1 MSSKKTTTGKED
13 SKEEATEIDY
23 VIEAILDIQGTG
35 KNRQILVHWEG
46 YPAEEA
52 TWEPYA
58 YIKGRVPDMV
68 KEYEAAHPASASASA
83 FASAASSKRS
93 KASSPKA
100 SASPAPANDG
110 DDMDVEEKW
119 EVESIVGERTRKGQ
133 RQLRVQWK
141 GYPEAEAT
149 WEPYDTIREDAPL
162 MVQEYETSS
171 TTVNE
176 TEYVVSAILGE
187 RIMRQKGEKK
197 RPALYLQVIYEGYET
212 KPAYESYD
220 WMYEQIPTMVEK
232 YEAERTTEQEARE
245 SSMSKRDR
253 NIVTQGIELSSKD
266 YKIVGEELK
275 KGTQEWI
282 RYALVMKK
290 RSRAQPV
297 TLPYARLTPLP
308 TMVRAYQTEREK
320 LASSARGT
328 VKKMA
333 KMDEVE
339 KIVGR
344 VKRDGELFFLVK
356 WKGYEQITEE
366 PYYKK
371 LEEVPEL
378 VREYLKEHHPDEPMP
393 DSAASS
399 AAASAAA
406 TLPSLHTHPLPFY
419 GDSGY
424 DLVEATELPDPHVP
438 LTDKEITLL
447 SLADNVHDFYKTGS
461 IAIRT
466 YMERFIQRYLGMKN
480 VTDKDAVEKALQ
492 THILYTKAEQKAK
505 KQTGIDWNTVEDDTT
520 AYFQQAYPTP
530 LGGLHRHIPLQ
541 ALMAMS
547 EEERDTLYLTHDS
560 LTIDLK
566 EVSASSSSSSS
577 SSASA
582 TAVNTMDVEEDDE
595 GEANE
600 EQQER
605 VAEVARTYK
614 KEIQQF
620 VREFLTANDPTDH
633 RLFEFSHDATY
644 GRIITSAFE
653 DTPDEDPIH
662 YHCYTPQNV
671 FDSANTSKAQEASRV
686 TLFVFPETH
695 RAYKEDNPPESY
707 FVSRR
712 AEFSKGHYQPCFRQQ
727 GFSRVYPRQFIYR
740 LFPYHDPAT
749 LPYTTR
755 LRNEQRQGPS
765 KGYLRDL
772 TLEAMNPATPSD
784 QAWTLLSTRVPSR
797 PTILPLFQE
806 ALLSEGDPYVLGFLT
821 KMVDGL
827 RKYDHTLLL
836 DIKRCGDQ
844 DQVDAARIRATTSP
858 NRVVMVTG
866 DRLCALL
873 ARMVGLDAIL
883 DYTGQRTITLF
894 RSTITPRA
902 LGTPAPTPIPYT
914 ADKKKL
920 AVVETVFP
928 ALEKWVET
936 YTEEQIHGL
945 YEHVRDAFFHV
956 FAEEDRKSG
965 YASGLLRERAFWK
978 RVDAMIRLKKGI
990 QYVSNTFQ
998 GPKRETFRQWLS
1010 SVRQIRESKNTV
1022 APKED
1027 VQHLNRLYEWI
1038 LSHPN
1043 QVAFLRNM
1051 EELETESLPT
1061 PRAAIVLRTHE
1072 TFRYDLASF
1081 LPSLSKV
1088 TEDHPYFSGLSTAS
1102 PSVKKVKGDVENF
1115 LAMFRMTLS
1124 PSEQLFMAYN
1134 ERLTAFDD
1142 TFVSKIGTTDV
1153 TLIGEVR
1160 KTMPFSTLDTSIAA
1174 AEQQLRVALSGNAS
1188 DETKQQ
1194 RMVEA
1199 VHTVLNQRKEA
1210 LKAHRTFKR
1219 GVLPP
1224 LLQDLPFVD
1233 QVYLPPEPFTKKR
1246 AASAMNVTP
1255 TVDAT
1260 LAASPM
1266 TLSTTPPPNANT
1278 PASKRSRAQK
1288 GRTPSP
1294 SPSPS
1299 AMISTAPLNLSPL
1312 RVQRS
1317 SSSSASLPPASA
1329 PTPLVRSTS
1338 SAFASLFSAAPVA
1351 PVAPVV
1357 PVVHV
1362 APASSAA
1369 STDSKMTN
1377 TSNESEMIVENSQ
1390 RGGALSLSEREAKNI
1405 WLELGYESL
1414 SYLLRTLH
1422 ASKDPRVQ
1430 LYLFRAQWEDGRRTY
1445 HQHPKDVSLHRS
1457 GLYALQHAYQS
1468 LSSTYQPIYAE
1479 LYSNI
1484 ATHLRHQTPSLE
1496 ALYDQMTHRP
1506 PPSFLLPMEDLTRAL
1521 HAYKEPPTLFY
1532 RWIEEWAACSMEGID
1547 VDASQTFTEYL
1558 MGVDPRTEEGRQFIL
1573 GTAIHTLTEK
1583 RLTHH
1588 PLYAV
1593 LSASSAPASPAPAM
1607 PVASQK
1613 KQDEP
1618 RRRGTTPLSRPRMTS
1633 QTLRTTGGR
1642 NHKTRKHRKH
1652 RTHSKNMRT
1661 RRHKKQTK

>member
-1 MSSKKTTTGKED
+1 MSSAKKKGKEE
-13 SKEEATEIDY
+13 SKEEATEEYGEID
-23 VIEAILDIQGTG
+23 AILGIRGKGRKREVLIRWAGTNEEG
-35 KNRQILVHWEG
+35 KPW
-46 YPAEEA
+46 PDS
-52 TWEPYA
+52 WEPYDTIQVDA
-58 YIKGRVPDMV
+58 HEMLM
-68 KEYEAAHPASASASA
+68 EFEAARKASDKTASKPSFSSAPALPAPALSVPASSSKSSKASSPRASSPQ
-83 FASAASSKRS
+83 ASSSKRS

-119 EVESIVGERTRKGQ
+119 EVESILGERTRKGQ

-149 WEPYDTIREDAPL
+149 WEPYDTIREDAPS

-171 TTVNE
+171 TVVDE

-232 YEAERTTEQEARE
+232 YEAKRTDEREARE
-245 SSMSKRDR
+245 SSMRSSDR
-253 NIVTQGIELSSKD
+253 EIITQGIKIQAKD

-275 KGTQEWI
+275 KETQEWI
-282 RYALVMKK
+282 RYGLVMKK
-290 RSRAQPV
+290 RTRAQPLAV
-297 TLPYARLTPLP
+297 PYARLTQLP
-308 TMVRAYQTEREK
+308 TLVRAYQTEREK
-320 LASSARGT
+320 LASSART
-328 VKKMA
+328 AVKKMA

-339 KIVGR
+339 KIVGM

-356 WKGYEQITEE
+356 WKGYEGITEE

-393 DSAASS
+393 DSASVASSSSS
-399 AAASAAA
+399 AAASAA
-406 TLPSLHTHPLPFY
+406 LSVPSLHTSPLPFY
-419 GDSGY
+419 GGSEY
-424 DLVEATELPDPHVP
+424 DLVETTILPDPHVP

-461 IAIRT
+461 MAIRN
-466 YMERFIQRYLGMKN
+466 YMERFIQRYLGMED
-480 VTDKDAVEKALQ
+480 VQDAVATALQ
-492 THILYTKAEQKAK
+492 THILATEADE
-505 KQTGIDWNTVEDDTT
+505 QTGIDWNTVEDNTT
-520 AYFQQAYPTP
+520 TYFQQAHPDQ
-530 LGGLHRHIPLQ
+530 LGIFPPRHIGLQ
-541 ALMAMS
+541 ELMAMS
-547 EEERDTLYLTHDS
+547 KNERDTLYLTHDS

-566 EVSASSSSSSS
+566 DVSTSSS

-582 TAVNTMDVEEDDE
+582 TVAVNEMDMEEDEE
-595 GEANE
+595 GDVNE

-644 GRIITSAFE
+644 GRIITNAFE

-695 RAYKEDNPPESY
+695 RAYNEDNPPESY
-707 FVSRR
+707 FASRR

-727 GFSRVYPRQFIYR
+727 GFSRVYPRQFDYCI
-740 LFPYHDPAT
+740 FPNTPKDNLYLSH
-749 LPYTTR
+749 

-765 KGYLRDL
+765 KGYFLDL

-827 RKYDHTLLL
+827 RKYNHTLLL

-902 LGTPAPTPIPYT
+902 LGTPEPTPIPYT

-936 YTEEQIHGL
+936 YTEEQIHEL
-945 YEHVRDAFFHV
+945 YKHVRDAFFHV

-1199 VHTVLNQRKEA
+1199 VHAVLNQRKEV

-1266 TLSTTPPPNANT
+1266 TLSSTPPPNANT

-1338 SAFASLFSAAPVA
+1338 SAFASLFSAAPV
-1351 PVAPVV
+1351 V
-1357 PVVHV
+1357 PVVHVSPVVPV

-1377 TSNESEMIVENSQ
+1377 TSNESEMEVENSQ
-1390 RGGALSLSEREAKNI
+1390 RGGALSLSQREAKNI

-1430 LYLFRAQWEDGRRTY
+1430 LYLFRAQWEDGQRTY
-1445 HQHPKDVSLHRS
+1445 RMNPKDTSLHRS
-1457 GLYALQHAYQS
+1457 GLYALEHAYQS

-1479 LYSNI
+1479 LHSNI

-1496 ALYDQMTHRP
+1496 ALYDQMTQRS
-1506 PPSFLLPMEDLTRAL
+1506 PPSFLLPMEDLIRAL
-1521 HAYKEPPTLFY
+1521 NEYDEPPTLFY
-1532 RWIEEWAACSMEGID
+1532 R
-1547 VDASQTFTEYL
+1547 
-1558 MGVDPRTEEGRQFIL
+1558 
-1573 GTAIHTLTEK
+1573 
-1583 RLTHH
+1583 
-1588 PLYAV
+1588 
-1593 LSASSAPASPAPAM
+1593 
-1607 PVASQK
+1607 
-1613 KQDEP
+1613 
-1618 RRRGTTPLSRPRMTS
+1618 
-1633 QTLRTTGGR
+1633 
-1642 NHKTRKHRKH
+1642 
-1652 RTHSKNMRT
+1652 
-1661 RRHKKQTK
+1661 